1 MRALRILLLGLCAA
15 LTACAAKKP
24 PPPQR
29 LTLGES
35 NIEYRD
41 YSLVK
46 GSLCGMDPRRL
57 GPELQKINDT
67 LEQFAAKADE
77 ASKPDATAEQV
88 DVLREGAK
96 ALPPVVQV
104 HTKNLAGLNQ
114 CGFKKQA
121 PFPDIIKKGDEV
133 TKAAKAKLDEAPNV
147 IADADKR
154 IAEKKWREDSNAR
167 ENAARQT
174 FCTAKTTVGS
184 GDLYFAREEPHGK
197 TTWMFCDGIVVEK
210 APDAEPTVIIPD
222 TITKKDRKK
231 IQEKRYL
238 DAAKGLPAEEIDK
251 PSNEKK
257 SEAKE

>member
-15 LTACAAKKP
+15 LAACAAKKP

-35 NIEYRD
+35 NVEYRD

-57 GPELQKINDT
+57 GPELQKINEL
-67 LEQFAAKADE
+67 LEQFTAKAEE

-88 DVLREGAK
+88 DVLREGSK
-96 ALPPVVQV
+96 ALPAVVQA

-121 PFPDIIKKGDEV
+121 PFPDIMKKGDEAV
-133 TKAAKAKLDEAPNV
+133 KAAKAKLDEAPTV
-147 IADADKR
+147 LADADRR

-167 ENAARQT
+167 EVAAKQT
-174 FCTAKTTVGS
+174 FCTAKTSVGS

-197 TTWMFCDGIVVEK
+197 TQWLFCDGIIVEK
-210 APDAEPTVIIPD
+210 GSDAEPTVIIPD
-222 TITKKDRKK
+222 TISKKDRKK

-238 DAAKGLPAEEIDK
+238 DNAKSFPAEEIDK
-251 PSNEKK
+251 PGNEKK
-257 SEAKE
+257 PEAKQ